1 MASPGKKKRRWPLTA
16 AAASSSSAWSAS
28 GLSLLALVPVVLGIP
43 YVVICILDV
52 YMVVIGRVPP
62 GEPMGMDT
70 LAYPV
75 NEALIEGGIGRQL
88 IDEVRGVGRI
98 ERILVLQ
105 FVDKKTHEVA

>member
-75 NEALIEGGIGRQL
+75 NEALIEGGIGVVL
-88 IDEVRGVGRI
+88 IALGLGMRRYLRRTRSVS
-98 ERILVLQ
+98 
-105 FVDKKTHEVA
+105 